1 MTAPS
6 NLALSSPE
14 RSAYLRAQVR
24 RGLDALQA
32 VVVGKD
38 AQVRRALATL
48 LSGGHLLLEDLPG
61 VGKTTLARG
70 LSRLLGGTF
79 QRVQGTNDLLPS
91 DLLGVHLW
99 DSDAKAFRFQPGPV
113 FANVVLLD
121 ELNRIGP
128 KTQSALLEV
137 MVEGQVSL
145 ERETH
150 VLPDPFFVVATQNP
164 LDHAGTFP
172 LPESQLDRFACVLH
186 LGYPD
191 REAERLVLTGR
202 AGARRL
208 DALEPVLDLTA
219 WRLARADVHGVKVAD
234 PVLDYIAR
242 LVARVR
248 DEGGFCSTRAAQH
261 WIALAKAEAWLD
273 GRDFLT
279 PDDLQACFADAM
291 AHRGTLDDRRLSRSE
306 RRDHLLRALAD
317 IPVGWK
323 P

>member
-6 NLALSSPE
+6 NLALSNPE
-14 RSAYLRAQVR
+14 RTAYLRAQVR
-24 RGLDALQA
+24 LGLDALQK

-38 AQVRRALATL
+38 LQVRRALATL

-70 LSRLLGGTF
+70 LSRLLGGSF

-99 DSDAKAFRFQPGPV
+99 DADAKAFRFQPGPV
-113 FANVVLLD
+113 FANVLLLD

-191 REAERLVLTGR
+191 RDAERLVLTGR

-208 DALEPVLDLTA
+208 DSLEPVLDLTA
-219 WRLARADVHGVKVAD
+219 WRLARADVQTVKVSE

-248 DEGGFCSTRAAQH
+248 DDGGFCSTRAAQH
-261 WIALAKAEAWLD
+261 WMSLAKAEAWLE
-273 GRDFLT
+273 GRDFIT
-279 PDDLQACFADAM
+279 PDDLQGCFADAM
-291 AHRGTLDDRRLSRSE
+291 AHRGTLDDRRLSRSD
-306 RRDHLLRALAD
+306 RRDHLLRALSD
-317 IPVGWK
+317 VPVGWK

>member
-14 RSAYLRAQVR
+14 RTAYLRAQVR
-24 RGLDALQA
+24 HGLDALQK

-38 AQVRRALATL
+38 LQVRRALATL
-48 LSGGHLLLEDLPG
+48 LAGGHLLLEDLPG

-70 LSRLLGGTF
+70 LSKLLGGTF
-79 QRVQGTNDLLPS
+79 HRVQGTNDLLPS
-91 DLLGVHLW
+91 DLLGVQLW
-99 DSDAKAFRFQPGPV
+99 DADAKAFRFQPGPV
-113 FANVVLLD
+113 FANVLLLD

-150 VLPDPFFVVATQNP
+150 PLPDPFFVVATQNP

-191 REAERLVLTGR
+191 RDAERQVLTGR
-202 AGARRL
+202 AGAKRL
-208 DALEPVLDLTA
+208 ETLEPVLDLAA
-219 WRLARADVHGVKVAD
+219 WRLARADVAGVKLAD
-234 PVLDYIAR
+234 PVLDYVAR

-248 DEGGFCSTRAAQH
+248 EDGGFCSTRAAQH
-261 WIALAKAEAWLD
+261 WIAQARAEAWLE
-273 GRDFLT
+273 GRDFVT
-279 PDDLQACFADAM
+279 PDDLQGCFADAM
-291 AHRGTLDDRRLSRSE
+291 AHRGTLDDRRLSRSD
-306 RRDHLLRALAD
+306 RRDHLHRALSD
-317 IPVGWK
+317 IPVGWR

>member
-24 RGLDALQA
+24 LGLDALQG

-38 AQVRRALATL
+38 PQVRRALATL

-208 DALEPVLDLTA
+208 DTLEPVLDLTA

-291 AHRGTLDDRRLSRSE
+291 AHRGTLDDRRLSRSD

>member
-6 NLALSSPE
+6 NLAVSSPE
-14 RSAYLRAQVR
+14 RTAYLRAQIR
-24 RGLDALQA
+24 HGLDALQK

-38 AQVRRALATL
+38 PQVRRALATM

-70 LSRLLGGTF
+70 LAKLLGGGF

-99 DSDAKAFRFQPGPV
+99 DADAKAFRFQPGPV
-113 FANVVLLD
+113 FTNILLLD

-150 VLPDPFFVVATQNP
+150 PLPDPFLVVATQNP

-191 REAERLVLTGR
+191 RDAERLVLTGK

-208 DALEPVLDLTA
+208 DPLEPVLDLPA
-219 WRLARADVHGVKVAD
+219 WRLARTDVQAVKLSEA
-234 PVLDYIAR
+234 VLDYAAR
-242 LVARVR
+242 MVARVR
-248 DEGGFCSTRAAQH
+248 DDGGFCSTRAAQH
-261 WIALAKAEAWLD
+261 WIALAQAEAWLE
-273 GRDFLT
+273 GRDFVT
-279 PDDLQACFADAM
+279 PDDLQGCLADAM
-291 AHRGTLDDRRLSRSE
+291 AHRGTLDDRRLSRSD

-317 IPVGWK
+317 VPVGWK

>member
-1 MTAPS
+1 M
-6 NLALSSPE
+6 
-14 RSAYLRAQVR
+14 
-24 RGLDALQA
+24 
-32 VVVGKD
+32 
-38 AQVRRALATL
+38 

-70 LSRLLGGTF
+70 LAKLLGGSF

-99 DSDAKAFRFQPGPV
+99 EADAKAFRFQPGPV
-113 FANVVLLD
+113 FTNILLLD

-150 VLPDPFFVVATQNP
+150 PLPDPFLVVATQNP

-191 REAERLVLTGR
+191 RDAERLVLTGK
-202 AGARRL
+202 AGARHL
-208 DALEPVLDLTA
+208 DSLEPVLDLAA
-219 WRLARADVHGVKVAD
+219 WRLARTDVQAVRLSEA
-234 PVLDYIAR
+234 VLDYTAR
-242 LVARVR
+242 MVARVR
-248 DEGGFCSTRAAQH
+248 DDGGFCSTRAAQH
-261 WIALAKAEAWLD
+261 WIALAQAEAWLE
-273 GRDFLT
+273 GRDFVT
-279 PDDLQACFADAM
+279 PDDLQGCLADAM
-291 AHRGTLDDRRLSRSE
+291 AHRGTLDDRRLSRSD

-317 IPVGWK
+317 VPVGWK

>member
-14 RSAYLRAQVR
+14 RTAFLRAQVR
-24 RGLDALQA
+24 FGLDALQK

-38 AQVRRALATL
+38 GQVRRALATL

-70 LSRLLGGTF
+70 LSKLLGGSF

-91 DLLGVHLW
+91 DLLGVQLW
-99 DSDAKAFRFQPGPV
+99 DADAKAFRFHPGPV
-113 FANVVLLD
+113 FANVLLMD
-121 ELNRIGP
+121 ELNRISP

-137 MVEGQVSL
+137 MVEGQVSM

-150 VLPDPFFVVATQNP
+150 ALPDPFLVIATQNP

-191 REAERLVLTGR
+191 RDAERLVLTGR
-202 AGARRL
+202 AGTKRL
-208 DALEPVLDLTA
+208 DTLEPVLDLPA
-219 WRLARADVHGVKVAD
+219 WRLARADAHAVKLSDA
-234 PVLDYIAR
+234 VLDYAAR
-242 LVARVR
+242 LVSRVR
-248 DEGGFCSTRAAQH
+248 EDGGFCSTRAAQH
-261 WIALAKAEAWLD
+261 WIALAQAEAWLE
-273 GRDFLT
+273 GRDFVT
-279 PDDLQACFADAM
+279 PDDLQGCFADAM
-291 AHRGTLDDRRLSRSE
+291 AHRGTLDDRRLSRSD
-306 RRDHLLRALAD
+306 RRDHLHRAVME